1 MGMVTGWLSVFTQP
15 DFVIGTMLTLFFGFL
30 SFYFYFKG
38 KRIREISYTV
48 EKICLSKQDALIEG
62 LAFHYKGKEYDSI
75 SVSDVIIWSSRNEV
89 INKADIASLEP
100 LSICLPEDT
109 EILDAQIVRMNQK
122 CNQFEIVLE
131 QSMVRIGF
139 EYIAPN
145 EGVAIRVIHTNTK
158 EDAVVKC
165 TIKDGKPVHNVG
177 KRSGFF
183 YRFINLKW
191 VKKFLSSKF
200 ASFVMIFCTVIVFP
214 HAFAQSSNYATNN
227 RFGFPQ
233 DSFFMNL
240 DSVIIFLMCIVSI
253 ILAIPHIRNL
263 IKREAPKELL
273 KYTICEK

>member
-191 VKKFLSSKF
+191 VKTFLSSKF
-200 ASFVMIFCTVIVFP
+200 ASFAMIFCTVIVFP
-214 HAFAQSSNYATNN
+214 HAFAQSSNYAMNN